1 MVLMLSDMSAL
12 GCVSTLTR
20 LTTVQTGRRRIAA
33 AARVQSVQNFP
44 CWWISCPGREYR
56 EYRQAGTTGLCCA
69 VPGPNQPTTQRLHI
83 HIYYYT
89 VVSL

>member
-1 MVLMLSDMSAL
+1 MVLIVSDMSAL

-56 EYRQAGTTGLCCA
+56 EYRQAGTTGLCCT
-69 VPGPNQPTTQRLHI
+69 VPGPDQPTTQRLL
-83 HIYYYT
+83 HIYYYCKF
-89 VVSL
+89 VGS